1 MKKHIVRAANALLAP
16 LGARLVGAYADASGA
31 PFDMPSAIRRIA
43 GHDLPI
49 RSVIDIGASDGAW
62 SLDAMKTFPG
72 ASFLAVEPLQERQGA
87 LEGLRRR
94 HENFSYALCVAGDR
108 DGAEVALDVSADLD
122 GSTVGGRGGRSRSVP
137 ARTIDSLAREHRLQ
151 GPFLLK
157 FDTHGYE
164 APILAGAAATL
175 ARTSVIVMEVYNFN
189 VSDHALR
196 FPEMCLYLEQRGFRC
211 FDAAGLL
218 LRPRDRAFWQMDL
231 LFARSDAE
239 IFSSRDYR

>member
-1 MKKHIVRAANALLAP
+1 MKQRIVRAANALLAP
-16 LGARLVGAYADASGA
+16 FGARLVGAYADTVGA

-43 GHDLPI
+43 GHHLPV
-49 RSVIDIGASDGAW
+49 RGVVDIGASDGAW
-62 SLDAMKTFPG
+62 SREAMKSFPD
-72 ASFLAVEPLQERQGA
+72 ASFLAIEPLQERQSA

-94 HENFSYALCVAGDR
+94 HDNFSYALCVAADR
-108 DGAEVALDVSADLD
+108 DGAQVTLDVAADLD
-122 GSTVGGRGGRSRSVP
+122 GSTVGGRGGSSRSVP
-137 ARTIDSLAREHRLQ
+137 ARTVDSLVREHRLP

-175 ARTSVIVMEVYNFN
+175 ANTSVIVMEVYNFT

-196 FPEMCLYLEQRGFRC
+196 FPEMCQHLEQRGFRC
-211 FDAAGLL
+211 YDAAGFL
-218 LRPRDRAFWQMDL
+218 LRPRDRALWQMDL
-231 LFARSDAE
+231 LFARSDAG